1 MPTSDSSQATHVACS
16 TPRCR
21 NAGSHN
27 EVHGCP
33 DGRGQ
38 QLFNEDRTVGCDC
51 DPRFGPFSWS
61 PALISPINL
70 GFHITG
76 KQNSQPGASDRGGTG
91 PLIACLRGP
100 TAAPAVA
107 RAPLVPEVTARVS
120 RDGRSPR
127 CRRCG
132 PCGA

>member
-21 NAGSHN
+21 NAGSRN

-51 DPRFGPFSWS
+51 DPRFGPLVTR
-61 PALISPINL
+61 PDIP
-70 GFHITG
+70 
-76 KQNSQPGASDRGGTG
+76 KQNSQPGASDQGGTG
-91 PLIACLRGP
+91 PLIACLGGP
-100 TAAPAVA
+100 KAAPAVA
-107 RAPLVPEVTARVS
+107 RAPLVPEVTARRLVTS
-120 RDGRSPR
+120 MS
-127 CRRCG
+127 
-132 PCGA
+132 